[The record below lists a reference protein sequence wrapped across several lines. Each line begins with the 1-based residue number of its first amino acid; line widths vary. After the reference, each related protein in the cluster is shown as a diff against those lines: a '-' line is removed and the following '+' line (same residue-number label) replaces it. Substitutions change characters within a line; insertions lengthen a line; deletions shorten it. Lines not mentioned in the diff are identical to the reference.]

1 MAKGNGRSGGLT
13 GMPAR
18 KPLFLAGGG
27 LYHRRPGFLCRCDDL
42 PPATPGAGAVA
53 QTRTHSVKIRHPLFY
68 PVSGPFGLSLLSLFL
83 EFAMLLPILLL
94 SAAGFT
100 VLTTEFVI
108 VGLLPSIARDLQVS
122 VSQAGLLVTLFAFTV
137 AAFGP
142 FLTAYFARF
151 PRKQLFISVLLMF
164 GLANT
169 LAALAPNIWVMALA
183 RLVPALGLPVFWALA
198 SETAVD
204 IVGPDHAGRAIAK
217 IGFGI
222 VCATVFGIPVGTL
235 IADAFGWRSA
245 FGILAL
251 VAVAKA
257 LLLWVYLPNTRP
269 HNPQASLRAQFGILR
284 SPLMQGHVLLS
295 ILVFSGM
302 FTAYTYLAD
311 ILERLA
317 GFDGTLVG
325 WCLMGFGAVGL
336 IGNSLGGRAV
346 DRHPLIASMVFCALM
361 IGGMLALVPSID
373 SPLALAAAMGVWGVT
388 QAALFLV
395 SHVRLIKAAPQ
406 APAFA
411 ASLNIAGA
419 NLGIGLG
426 AMVGGRVIDTLGL
439 GSLGMAAS
447 AFIVLSI
454 ALALLLMNLKTP
466 RACASI
472 HAPGA

>member
-1 MAKGNGRSGGLT
+1 M
-13 GMPAR
+13 
-18 KPLFLAGGG
+18 LF
-27 LYHRRPGFLCRCDDL
+27 
-42 PPATPGAGAVA
+42 
-53 QTRTHSVKIRHPLFY
+53 
-68 PVSGPFGLSLLSLFL
+68 
-83 EFAMLLPILLL
+83 PILLL

-108 VGLLPSIARDLQVS
+108 VGLLPAIARDLDVS
-122 VSQAGLLVTLFAFTV
+122 IPQAGLLVTLFAFTV

-142 FLTAYFARF
+142 FLTAFFARF
-151 PRKQLFISVLLMF
+151 ERRKLFISILIMF

-169 LAALAPNIWVMALA
+169 LAALAPNIWVMAFA

-204 IVGPDHAGRAIAK
+204 IVGPDYAGRAIAK

-235 IADAFGWRSA
+235 ICDAFGWRSA
-245 FGILAL
+245 FAILAI
-251 VAVAKA
+251 VAFAKA
-257 LLLWVYLPNTRP
+257 LLLFIYLPKT
-269 HNPQASLRAQFGILR
+269 SLHQHQVSFRSQFKILH
-284 SPLMQGHVLLS
+284 SPLMVGHVLLS
-295 ILVFSGM
+295 IVVFSGM

-317 GFDGTLVG
+317 GFDGTVVG

-346 DRHPLIASMVFCALM
+346 DRHPLVASMMFCAFM
-361 IGGMLALVPSID
+361 IAGLVALVPNIH
-373 SPLALAAAMGVWGVT
+373 SPYGLAAAMGIWGIT

-395 SHVRLIKAAPQ
+395 SHVRLIKAAPE

-411 ASLNIAGA
+411 ASLNISGA

-426 AMVGGRVIDTLGL
+426 AMIGGRVIDSVGLQGL
-439 GSLGMAAS
+439 GFAAAALILAS
-447 AFIVLSI
+447 ILLAI
-454 ALALLLMNLKTP
+454 ALMTFQP
-466 RACASI
+466 RDAVT
-472 HAPGA
+472 AP

>member
-1 MAKGNGRSGGLT
+1 ML
-13 GMPAR
+13 
-18 KPLFLAGGG
+18 
-27 LYHRRPGFLCRCDDL
+27 
-42 PPATPGAGAVA
+42 
-53 QTRTHSVKIRHPLFY
+53 
-68 PVSGPFGLSLLSLFL
+68 
-83 EFAMLLPILLL
+83 LLPIILL

-100 VLTTEFVI
+100 VLTTEFII
-108 VGLLPSIARDLQVS
+108 VGLLPAIARDLEVTIP
-122 VSQAGLLVTLFAFTV
+122 QAGLLVTLFAVTV

-151 PRKQLFISVLLMF
+151 ERRKLFISVLIMF
-164 GLANT
+164 GVANT
-169 LAALAPNIWVMALA
+169 VAAFAPNIWVMAAA
-183 RLVPALGLPVFWALA
+183 RLIPALGLPVFWALA

-235 IADAFGWRSA
+235 ISDAFGWRSA
-245 FGILAL
+245 FGILA
-251 VAVAKA
+251 VIAFAKA
-257 LLLWVYLPNTRP
+257 LLLFIYLPKT
-269 HNPQASLRAQFGILR
+269 SLHQHQVSFRSQFKILH
-284 SPLMQGHVLLS
+284 SPLMIGHVLLS

-336 IGNSLGGRAV
+336 IGNSLGGRMV
-346 DRHPLIASMVFCALM
+346 DRHPLIASMVFCAFM
-361 IGGMLALVPSID
+361 IGGLVALVPSIH
-373 SPLALAAAMGVWGVT
+373 STLALAAAMGIWGVS
-388 QAALFLV
+388 QAAMFLV
-395 SHVRLIKAAPQ
+395 SHVRLMKVAPH

-426 AMVGGRVIDTLGL
+426 AMVGGRVIDNYGL
-439 GSLGMAAS
+439 GSLGFAA
-447 AFIVLSI
+447 AGFILISI
-454 ALALLLMNLKTP
+454 LLALLLMTAKVRP
-466 RACASI
+466 VCVSA
-472 HAPGA
+472 G

>member
-1 MAKGNGRSGGLT
+1 MS
-13 GMPAR
+13 
-18 KPLFLAGGG
+18 
-27 LYHRRPGFLCRCDDL
+27 
-42 PPATPGAGAVA
+42 
-53 QTRTHSVKIRHPLFY
+53 S
-68 PVSGPFGLSLLSLFL
+68 FL
-83 EFAMLLPILLL
+83 ELLMLLPILLL

-100 VLTTEFVI
+100 VLTTEFII
-108 VGLLPSIARDLQVS
+108 VGLLPAIARDLAVS
-122 VSQAGLLVTLFAFTV
+122 VPQAGLLVTLFAFTV

-151 PRKQLFISVLLMF
+151 PRKQLFICVLIMF

-169 LAALAPNIWVMALA
+169 LAALAPNIWVMAVA
-183 RLVPALGLPVFWALA
+183 RLIPALGLPVFWALA

-204 IVGPDHAGRAIAK
+204 IVGPDYAGRAIAK

-235 IADAFGWRSA
+235 ISDAFGWRSA
-245 FGILAL
+245 FGILAV
-251 VAVAKA
+251 VAFAKA
-257 LLLWVYLPNTRP
+257 LLLWVYLPRTP
-269 HNPQASLRAQFGILR
+269 VHHQHSSLLQQFRILR

-302 FTAYTYLAD
+302 FTVYTYLAD

-325 WCLMGFGAVGL
+325 WCLMGFGAVGPL
-336 IGNSLGGRAV
+336 GNSLGGRAV
-346 DRHPLIASMVFCALM
+346 DRHPLLASMGFCALM
-361 IGGMLALVPSID
+361 IGGMVALVPSIH
-373 SPLALAAAMGVWGVT
+373 STLGLAAAMGIWGVT

-395 SHVRLIKAAPQ
+395 SHVRLIKAAPE

-439 GSLGMAAS
+439 GSLGFAA
-447 AFIVLSI
+447 AGFILLSI
-454 ALALLLMNLKTP
+454 LLAWGLMGAKP
-466 RACASI
+466 RALCA
-472 HAPGA
+472 

>member
-1 MAKGNGRSGGLT
+1 M
-13 GMPAR
+13 
-18 KPLFLAGGG
+18 LF
-27 LYHRRPGFLCRCDDL
+27 
-42 PPATPGAGAVA
+42 
-53 QTRTHSVKIRHPLFY
+53 
-68 PVSGPFGLSLLSLFL
+68 
-83 EFAMLLPILLL
+83 PILLL

-100 VLTTEFVI
+100 ILTTEFVI
-108 VGLLPSIARDLQVS
+108 VGLLPAIARDLQVS

-142 FLTAYFARF
+142 FLTAYCARF
-151 PRKQLFISVLLMF
+151 PRKPLFIIVLVLF
-164 GLANT
+164 GLSNT
-169 LAALAPNIWVMALA
+169 VAALAPNIWVMALA

-204 IVGPDHAGRAIAK
+204 IVGPDEAGRAISK

-235 IADAFGWRSA
+235 IADLFGWRSA
-245 FGILAL
+245 FAILAL
-251 VAVAKA
+251 VAFAKA
-257 LLLWVYLPNTRP
+257 LLLYLYLPKTSV
-269 HNPQASLRAQFGILR
+269 HNEQASLGSQFAILR

-317 GFDGTLVG
+317 GFNGTLVG

-336 IGNSLGGRAV
+336 IGNSLGA
-346 DRHPLIASMVFCALM
+346 FCRSPSADCLDGVLCPHD
-361 IGGMLALVPSID
+361 GGMVALVPSIH
-373 SPLALAAAMGVWGVT
+373 STLGLAAAMGIWGMT
-388 QAALFLV
+388 QAAMFLV
-395 SHVRLIKAAPQ
+395 SHVRMMKAAPQ

-419 NLGIGLG
+419 NIGVGLG

-439 GSLGMAAS
+439 GHLGFAA
-447 AFIVLSI
+447 AGFILLSI
-454 ALALLLMNLKTP
+454 ALALVLMKVKAP
-466 RACASI
+466 QACAS
-472 HAPGA
+472 

>member
-1 MAKGNGRSGGLT
+1 M
-13 GMPAR
+13 
-18 KPLFLAGGG
+18 LF
-27 LYHRRPGFLCRCDDL
+27 
-42 PPATPGAGAVA
+42 
-53 QTRTHSVKIRHPLFY
+53 
-68 PVSGPFGLSLLSLFL
+68 
-83 EFAMLLPILLL
+83 PILLL

-108 VGLLPSIARDLQVS
+108 VGLLPAIARDLDVS
-122 VSQAGLLVTLFAFTV
+122 VPQAGLLVTLFAFTV

-151 PRKQLFISVLLMF
+151 ERKRLFITILIMF
-164 GLANT
+164 GLANA
-169 LAALAPNIWVMALA
+169 LAALSPNIWVMSVA
-183 RLVPALGLPVFWALA
+183 RLIPALGLPVFWALA

-204 IVGPDHAGRAIAK
+204 IVGPDYAGRAIAK

-235 IADAFGWRSA
+235 ISDMWGWRTA
-245 FGILAL
+245 FGILSG
-251 VAVAKA
+251 VAFAKA
-257 LLLWVYLPNTRP
+257 LLLFIYLPATRVKKE
-269 HNPQASLRAQFGILR
+269 QVTLRSQFKILR

-336 IGNSLGGRAV
+336 IGNSLGGRMV
-346 DRHPLIASMVFCALM
+346 DRHPLIASMVFCGFLIA
-361 IGGMLALVPSID
+361 GMVALVPAIHSTVG
-373 SPLALAAAMGVWGVT
+373 LAAAMAVWGVT

-395 SHVRLIKAAPQ
+395 SHVRLMKVAPH

-426 AMVGGRVIDTLGL
+426 AMVGGHVIDTLGL
-439 GSLGMAAS
+439 GSLGFAAS
-447 AFIVLSI
+447 GFILLSI
-454 ALALLLMNLKTP
+454 LLALWLMTAKS
-466 RACASI
+466 RVACA
-472 HAPGA
+472 

>member
-1 MAKGNGRSGGLT
+1 
-13 GMPAR
+13 
-18 KPLFLAGGG
+18 
-27 LYHRRPGFLCRCDDL
+27 
-42 PPATPGAGAVA
+42 
-53 QTRTHSVKIRHPLFY
+53 
-68 PVSGPFGLSLLSLFL
+68 
-83 EFAMLLPILLL
+83 MLLPIFLL

-108 VGLLPSIARDLQVS
+108 VGLLPSIARDLEVS
-122 VSQAGLLVTLFAFTV
+122 IPQAGLLVTLFAFTV

-142 FLTAYFARF
+142 FLTAWFARF
-151 PRKQLFISVLLMF
+151 ERRKLFISVLIMF
-164 GLANT
+164 GLANL
-169 LAALAPNIWVMALA
+169 LATFAPNIWVMAVA
-183 RLVPALGLPVFWALA
+183 RLLPALGLPVFWALA

-204 IVGPDHAGRAIAK
+204 IVGPEHAGRAIAR

-235 IADAFGWRSA
+235 ISDAFGWRSA
-245 FGILAL
+245 FAILSVIAF
-251 VAVAKA
+251 AKA
-257 LLLWVYLPNTRP
+257 LLLFIYLPKTNLHQHQVSFR
-269 HNPQASLRAQFGILR
+269 SQFKILR

-336 IGNSLGGRAV
+336 VGNSLGGRAV
-346 DRHPLIASMVFCALM
+346 DRHPLIASMVFCLFM
-361 IGGMLALVPSID
+361 IGGMVALVPSIH
-373 SPLALAAAMGVWGVT
+373 STLGLAAAMGIWGVT

-395 SHVRLIKAAPQ
+395 SHVRLMKAAPQ

-439 GSLGMAAS
+439 GKVGFAA
-447 AFIVLSI
+447 AGFILVSI
-454 ALALLLMNLKTP
+454 LLAMLLMTFKP
-466 RACASI
+466 RAVCSN
-472 HAPGA
+472 G